1 MTAPATTGPGYTG
14 RRDAAR
20 RAPDTLAPEIGRQ
33 HAHELVYAA
42 CGRVRET
49 GTELAV
55 ELRQDPDVAA
65 LLGDDRIEALCH
77 PAGYLGSAQAM
88 VRSAVGV
95 AAERTDAH
103 GRDGS
108 RQFQVRE

>member
-1 MTAPATTGPGYTG
+1 MRANLGLTGGLI
-14 RRDAAR
+14 AAE
-20 RAPDTLAPEIGRQ
+20 AVMMALAPEIGRQ

-42 CGRVRET
+42 CSRVRDT

-65 LLGDDRIEALCH
+65 VLGDERIDALCH

-95 AAERTDAH
+95 AGERTDAQD
-103 GRDGS
+103 RDGS
-108 RQFQVRE
+108 PQFKMCE